1 MTKRNLASR
10 AIVAA
15 LLSSIAG
22 LAGATDTQNLTVNA
36 TVQSICK
43 FFGTG
48 KTAAFGSIDPSGTS
62 NVTANATVQ
71 YKCTN
76 GTTPGSLAPTSGGLS
91 RTMSDGGTNTL
102 AYSLSIASV
111 TAGTGF
117 GSGQEKSVSVT
128 ATITPTQFQNAVAAT
143 YEEIVELTITP

>member
-62 NVTANATVQ
+62 NVTANANVQ